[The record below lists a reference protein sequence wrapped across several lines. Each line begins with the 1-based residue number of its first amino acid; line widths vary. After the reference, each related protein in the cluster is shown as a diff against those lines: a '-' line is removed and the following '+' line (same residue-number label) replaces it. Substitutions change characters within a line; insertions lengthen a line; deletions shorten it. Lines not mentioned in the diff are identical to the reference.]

1 MFEGQ
6 LIAALNASAPLVKVN
21 TQVLVQVHDEA
32 EARASLSFSEIP
44 FAEKSPA
51 RARVRKVLEAR
62 GQWTPEVERV
72 FGDGGQSFIDMFATL
87 NRPYEPVVFDSLM
100 QPIAREWGKR
110 SRNPDLI
117 QEFWRWRRARPL
129 PEALPMSPSVREA
142 MVRGWFTA
150 NRLGHLKIGDE
161 RARIYVPGP
170 RQGGAWLEFPEPLL
184 TGSMI
189 APQQYLPVVLESILL
204 AMVQVNT
211 TASLSPMDPYIRLR
225 NLGRSGTGGVERYE
239 DLNDEL
245 RSWIIN
251 GDPATSSQP
260 WEERKAAVENNFKKL
275 TLAYTE
281 YFTDKRPYVDPLD
294 VPTSYDLRRDI
305 MNALRDLTRAT
316 QAVTADADL
325 GDWN

>member
-1 MFEGQ
+1 
-6 LIAALNASAPLVKVN
+6 
-21 TQVLVQVHDEA
+21 
-32 EARASLSFSEIP
+32 
-44 FAEKSPA
+44 
-51 RARVRKVLEAR
+51 
-62 GQWTPEVERV
+62 
-72 FGDGGQSFIDMFATL
+72 
-87 NRPYEPVVFDSLM
+87 
-100 QPIAREWGKR
+100 
-110 SRNPDLI
+110 
-117 QEFWRWRRARPL
+117 
-129 PEALPMSPSVREA
+129 MSPSVREA